1 MQQYLIYLI
10 PIVVVLVIFALGFA
24 KAKSAAAQ
32 WEEPKLTPPPKHS
45 GVYEAPGVNQAS
57 DHPLGGVQSIIR
69 GRIRFLFIGVA
80 LIAVALV
87 GLYSLYF
94 TEKMP
99 EYSSKPVTKLVMTV
113 CLLGGVVWGL
123 QLFNF
128 VTYRIKLRRTGFEI
142 SNFLKSEAYEY
153 KDVNFHLDW
162 IVEHKHESDGYRPLF
177 MKTRSHNFLWVCQVL
192 FNDGRK
198 PIILKSNRYAWLKN
212 KMRKLM
218 EALYGSDPLK
228 QGD

>member
-1 MQQYLIYLI
+1 MQQYLIYLV
-10 PIVVVLVIFALGFA
+10 PIVVVLLIFTLGFA
-24 KAKSAAAQ
+24 KAKGAAPR
-32 WEEPKLTPPPKHS
+32 WEEPKVEPPKHC
-45 GVYEAPGVNQAS
+45 GVYEAPGVSQAS
-57 DHPLGGVQSIIR
+57 DHPLGAVQSVIR
-69 GRIRFLFIGVA
+69 GRIRFLFIGMV
-80 LIAVALV
+80 LIAVALF
-87 GLYSLYF
+87 GLYSLHF
-94 TEKMP
+94 TDRMP
-99 EYSSKPVTKLVMTV
+99 EYSSKPMTKLVMTA
-113 CLLGGVVWGL
+113 CLLGGVAWGL

-142 SNFLKSEAYEY
+142 SNFLKSETYEY

-162 IVEHKHESDGYRPLF
+162 IVEHKHMSDGYSPMF

-192 FNDGRK
+192 FLDGRK
-198 PIILKSNRYAWLKN
+198 PIILKSSRYAWLKS